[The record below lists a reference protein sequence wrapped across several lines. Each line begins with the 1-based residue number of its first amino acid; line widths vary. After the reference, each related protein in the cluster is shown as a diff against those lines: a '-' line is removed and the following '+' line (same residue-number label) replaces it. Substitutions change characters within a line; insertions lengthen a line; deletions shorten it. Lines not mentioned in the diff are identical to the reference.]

1 MNRITEMLGI
11 KYPII
16 QGAMQDVAKAGLVAA
31 VSNAGGLGVLASGQD
46 TPEQVREEIH
56 KVKELTDKPFAV
68 NLMFLNKRA
77 PEIVDVVIEEGVKIV
92 TTGAG
97 TPKLYMPKL
106 KEAGIKVMP
115 VISNVKIA
123 KKMED
128 LGVDAVI
135 AEGME
140 SGGHI
145 GTMASQTLW
154 PQVVDAVNIPVIAAG
169 GIADNRGVKAAMAM
183 GAEGVQCGTIFS
195 ISKESPVG
203 DNWKKTIIESK
214 DTSIGVIG
222 TKMGVA
228 SRTVVNKKAKELY
241 GLEDKMT
248 DKLKFNQLLDEAYRK
263 AVYQDDV
270 EDGIIFA
277 GSVAGMIHESKSV
290 AEIISDLMKE

>member
-68 NLMFLNKRA
+68 NLMFLNKKV

-115 VISNVKIA
+115 VIPNVKIA
-123 KKMED
+123 KKMEE

-135 AEGME
+135 VEGME

-145 GTMASQTLW
+145 GTMTSQTLW
-154 PQVVDAVNIPVIAAG
+154 PQVVDAVKIPVIAAG

-203 DNWKKTIIESK
+203 DNWKKVIIESK

-277 GSVAGMIHESKSV
+277 GSVAGMIHESKSA
-290 AEIISDLMKE
+290 AEIIADLMR

>member
-46 TPEQVREEIH
+46 TPEQVREEIR

-68 NLMFLNKRA
+68 NLMFLNKKV

-115 VISNVKIA
+115 VIPNVKIA
-123 KKMED
+123 KKMEE

-145 GTMASQTLW
+145 GTMTSQILW
-154 PQVVDAVNIPVIAAG
+154 LQVVDAVKIPVIAAG

-203 DNWKKTIIESK
+203 DNWKKVIIESK

>member
-46 TPEQVREEIH
+46 TPEQVREEIR

-68 NLMFLNKRA
+68 NLMFLNKKV
-77 PEIVDVVIEEGVKIV
+77 PEIVDVVIEEGVRIV

-115 VISNVKIA
+115 VIPNVKIA
-123 KKMED
+123 KKMEE

-145 GTMASQTLW
+145 GTMTSQTLW
-154 PQVVDAVNIPVIAAG
+154 PQVVDAVKIPVIAAG
-169 GIADNRGVKAAMAM
+169 GIADNRGVKAALAM
-183 GAEGVQCGTIFS
+183 GAESVQCGTIFS

-203 DNWKKTIIESK
+203 DNWKKVIIESK

-222 TKMGVA
+222 IKMGVA
-228 SRTVVNKKAKELY
+228 SRIVVNKKAKELY
-241 GLEDKMT
+241 ELEDKIT
-248 DKLKFNQLLDEAYRK
+248 DKLNFNQLLDEAYQK

-277 GSVAGMIHESKSV
+277 GSVAGMIHESKS
-290 AEIISDLMKE
+290 AAKIISDLMR

>member
-46 TPEQVREEIH
+46 TPEQVREEIR

-68 NLMFLNKRA
+68 NLMFLNKKV

-106 KEAGIKVMP
+106 KEAGIKIMP
-115 VISNVKIA
+115 VIPNVKIA
-123 KKMED
+123 KKMEE

-145 GTMASQTLW
+145 GTMTSQTLW
-154 PQVVDAVNIPVIAAG
+154 PQVVDAVKIPVIAAG

-203 DNWKKTIIESK
+203 DNWKKVIIESK

-270 EDGIIFA
+270 ENGIIFA
-277 GSVAGMIHESKSV
+277 GSVAGMIHESKSAV
-290 AEIISDLMKE
+290 EIISDLMR

>member
-46 TPEQVREEIH
+46 TPEQVREEIR

-68 NLMFLNKRA
+68 NLMFLNKKV

-115 VISNVKIA
+115 VIPNVKIA
-123 KKMED
+123 KKMEE

-145 GTMASQTLW
+145 GTMTSQTLW
-154 PQVVDAVNIPVIAAG
+154 PQVVDAVKIPVIAAG
-169 GIADNRGVKAAMAM
+169 GIADNRGVKAALAM

-203 DNWKKTIIESK
+203 DNWKKVIIESK

-228 SRTVVNKKAKELY
+228 SRIVVNKKAKELY
-241 GLEDKMT
+241 ELEDKMT
-248 DKLKFNQLLDEAYRK
+248 DKLKFNQLLDEAYQK

-270 EDGIIFA
+270 ENGIIFA
-277 GSVAGMIHESKSV
+277 GSVAGMIHESKSA
-290 AEIISDLMKE
+290 AEIISDLMR

>member
-16 QGAMQDVAKAGLVAA
+16 QGAMQDVAKARLVAA

-68 NLMFLNKRA
+68 NLMFLNKKV

-115 VISNVKIA
+115 VIPNVKIA
-123 KKMED
+123 KKMEE

-145 GTMASQTLW
+145 GTMTSQILW
-154 PQVVDAVNIPVIAAG
+154 PQVVDAVKIPVIAAG

-203 DNWKKTIIESK
+203 DNWKKVIIESK

-241 GLEDKMT
+241 ELEDKMT
-248 DKLKFNQLLDEAYRK
+248 DKLKFNQLLDEAYQK

-270 EDGIIFA
+270 ENGIIFA
-277 GSVAGMIHESKSV
+277 GSVAGMIHESKSA
-290 AEIISDLMKE
+290 AEIISDLMR

>member
-16 QGAMQDVAKAGLVAA
+16 QGAMQDVAKARLVAA

-68 NLMFLNKRA
+68 NLMFLNKKV

-106 KEAGIKVMP
+106 KEAGIKVIP
-115 VISNVKIA
+115 VIPNVKIA
-123 KKMED
+123 KKMEE

-145 GTMASQTLW
+145 GTMTSQTLW
-154 PQVVDAVNIPVIAAG
+154 PQVVDAVKIPVIAAG

-203 DNWKKTIIESK
+203 DNWKKVIIESK

-228 SRTVVNKKAKELY
+228 SRTIINKKAKELY
-241 GLEDKMT
+241 ELEDKMT

-270 EDGIIFA
+270 ENGIIFA
-277 GSVAGMIHESKSV
+277 GSVAGMIHESKSA
-290 AEIISDLMKE
+290 AEIISDLMR

>member
-16 QGAMQDVAKAGLVAA
+16 QGAMQDVAKARLVAA

-68 NLMFLNKRA
+68 NLMFLNKKV

-115 VISNVKIA
+115 VIPNVKIA
-123 KKMED
+123 KKMEE

-145 GTMASQTLW
+145 GTMTSQTLW
-154 PQVVDAVNIPVIAAG
+154 PQVVDAVKIPVIAAG

-203 DNWKKTIIESK
+203 DNWKKVIIESK

-277 GSVAGMIHESKSV
+277 GSVAGMIHESKSA
-290 AEIISDLMKE
+290 AEIIADLMR

>member
-16 QGAMQDVAKAGLVAA
+16 QGAMQDVAKARLVAA

-68 NLMFLNKRA
+68 NLMFLNKKV

-115 VISNVKIA
+115 VIPNVKIA
-123 KKMED
+123 KKMEE

-145 GTMASQTLW
+145 GTMTSQTLW
-154 PQVVDAVNIPVIAAG
+154 PQVVDAVKIPVIAAG

-203 DNWKKTIIESK
+203 DNWKKVIIESK

-241 GLEDKMT
+241 ELEDKMT
-248 DKLKFNQLLDEAYRK
+248 DKLKFNQLLDEAYQK

-277 GSVAGMIHESKSV
+277 GSVAGMIHESKSA
-290 AEIISDLMKE
+290 AEIISDLMR

>member
-68 NLMFLNKRA
+68 NLMFLNKKV

-115 VISNVKIA
+115 VIPNVKIA
-123 KKMED
+123 KKMEE

-145 GTMASQTLW
+145 GTMTSQTLW
-154 PQVVDAVNIPVIAAG
+154 PQVVDAVKIPVIAAG

-203 DNWKKTIIESK
+203 DNWKKVIIESK

-228 SRTVVNKKAKELY
+228 SRIVVNKKAKELY
-241 GLEDKMT
+241 ELEDKMT

-270 EDGIIFA
+270 ENGIIFA
-277 GSVAGMIHESKSV
+277 GSVAGMIHESKSA
-290 AEIISDLMKE
+290 AEIISDLMR

>member
-16 QGAMQDVAKAGLVAA
+16 QGAMQDVAKTGLVAA

-46 TPEQVREEIH
+46 TPEQVREEIR

-68 NLMFLNKRA
+68 NLMFLNKKV

-106 KEAGIKVMP
+106 KEAGIKVIP
-115 VISNVKIA
+115 VIPNVKIA
-123 KKMED
+123 KKMEE

-145 GTMASQTLW
+145 GTMTSQTLW
-154 PQVVDAVNIPVIAAG
+154 PQVVDAVKIPVIAAG

-203 DNWKKTIIESK
+203 DNWKKVIIESK

-248 DKLKFNQLLDEAYRK
+248 DKLKFNQLLDEAYQK

-270 EDGIIFA
+270 ENGIIFA
-277 GSVAGMIHESKSV
+277 GSVAGMIHESKSA
-290 AEIISDLMKE
+290 AEIISNLMR

>member
-1 MNRITEMLGI
+1 MNQITEMLGI

-16 QGAMQDVAKAGLVAA
+16 QGAMQDVAKARLVAA

-46 TPEQVREEIH
+46 TPEQVREEIR

-68 NLMFLNKRA
+68 NLMFLNKKV

-115 VISNVKIA
+115 VIPNVKIA
-123 KKMED
+123 KKMEE

-145 GTMASQTLW
+145 GTMTSQTLW
-154 PQVVDAVNIPVIAAG
+154 PQVVDAVKIPVIAAG
-169 GIADNRGVKAAMAM
+169 GIADNRGVKAALAM

-203 DNWKKTIIESK
+203 DNWKKVIIESK

-228 SRTVVNKKAKELY
+228 SRTIINKKAKELY
-241 GLEDKMT
+241 KLEDKIT
-248 DKLKFNQLLDEAYRK
+248 DKLKFNQLLDEAYQK

-277 GSVAGMIHESKSV
+277 GSVAGMIHESKSA
-290 AEIISDLMKE
+290 AEIISDLMR

>member
-1 MNRITEMLGI
+1 MLGI

-46 TPEQVREEIH
+46 TPEQVREEIR

-68 NLMFLNKRA
+68 NLMFLNKKV
-77 PEIVDVVIEEGVKIV
+77 PEVVDVVIEEGVKIV

-115 VISNVKIA
+115 VIPNVKIA
-123 KKMED
+123 KKMEE

-145 GTMASQTLW
+145 GIMTSQTLW
-154 PQVVDAVNIPVIAAG
+154 PQVVDAVKIPVIAAG

-203 DNWKKTIIESK
+203 DNWKKVIIESK

-270 EDGIIFA
+270 ENGIIFA
-277 GSVAGMIHESKSV
+277 GSVAGMIHESKSA
-290 AEIISDLMKE
+290 AEIISDLMR

>member
-68 NLMFLNKRA
+68 NLMFLNKKV

-115 VISNVKIA
+115 VIPNVKIA
-123 KKMED
+123 KKMEE

-145 GTMASQTLW
+145 GTMTSQTLW
-154 PQVVDAVNIPVIAAG
+154 PQVVDAVKIPVIAAG

-203 DNWKKTIIESK
+203 DNWKKVIIESK

-228 SRTVVNKKAKELY
+228 SRIVVNKKAKELY
-241 GLEDKMT
+241 ELEDKMT

-277 GSVAGMIHESKSV
+277 GSVAGMIHESKSA
-290 AEIISDLMKE
+290 AEIISDLMR

>member
-46 TPEQVREEIH
+46 TPEQVREEIR

-68 NLMFLNKRA
+68 NLMFLNKKV

-115 VISNVKIA
+115 VIPNVKIA
-123 KKMED
+123 KKMEE

-145 GTMASQTLW
+145 GIMTSQTLW
-154 PQVVDAVNIPVIAAG
+154 PQVVDAVKIPVIAAG

-203 DNWKKTIIESK
+203 DNWKKVIIESK

-270 EDGIIFA
+270 ENGIIFA

>member
-16 QGAMQDVAKAGLVAA
+16 QGAMQDVAKARLVAA

-46 TPEQVREEIH
+46 TPEQVREEIR

-68 NLMFLNKRA
+68 NLMFLNKKV

-115 VISNVKIA
+115 VIPNVKIA
-123 KKMED
+123 KKMEE
-128 LGVDAVI
+128 LGVDVVI

-145 GTMASQTLW
+145 GTMTSQILW
-154 PQVVDAVNIPVIAAG
+154 PQVVDAVKIPVIAAG

-203 DNWKKTIIESK
+203 DNWKKVIIESK

-222 TKMGVA
+222 TKMGVD

-248 DKLKFNQLLDEAYRK
+248 DKLKFNQLLDEAYQK

-270 EDGIIFA
+270 ENGIIFA
-277 GSVAGMIHESKSV
+277 GSVAGMIHESKSA
-290 AEIISDLMKE
+290 AEIISNLMR

>member
-46 TPEQVREEIH
+46 TPEQVREEIR

-68 NLMFLNKRA
+68 NLMFLNKKV
-77 PEIVDVVIEEGVKIV
+77 PEIVDVVIEEGVRIV

-115 VISNVKIA
+115 VIPNVKIA
-123 KKMED
+123 KKMEE

-145 GTMASQTLW
+145 GTMTSQTLW
-154 PQVVDAVNIPVIAAG
+154 PQVVDAVKIPVIAAG
-169 GIADNRGVKAAMAM
+169 GIADNRGVKAALAM

-203 DNWKKTIIESK
+203 DNWKKVIIESK

-222 TKMGVA
+222 IKMGVA
-228 SRTVVNKKAKELY
+228 SRIVVNKKAKELY
-241 GLEDKMT
+241 ELEDKIT
-248 DKLKFNQLLDEAYRK
+248 DKLNFNQLLDEAYQK

-277 GSVAGMIHESKSV
+277 GSVAGMIHESKS
-290 AEIISDLMKE
+290 AAKIISDLMR

>member
-68 NLMFLNKRA
+68 NLMFLNKKV

-115 VISNVKIA
+115 VIPNVKIA
-123 KKMED
+123 KKMEE

-145 GTMASQTLW
+145 GTMTSQILW
-154 PQVVDAVNIPVIAAG
+154 PQVVDAVKIPVIAAG

-203 DNWKKTIIESK
+203 DNWKKVIIESK

-228 SRTVVNKKAKELY
+228 SRIVVNKKAKELY
-241 GLEDKMT
+241 ELEDKMT
-248 DKLKFNQLLDEAYRK
+248 DKLKFNQLLDEAYQK

-270 EDGIIFA
+270 ENGIIFA
-277 GSVAGMIHESKSV
+277 GSVAGMIHESKSA
-290 AEIISDLMKE
+290 AEIISDLMR

>member
-31 VSNAGGLGVLASGQD
+31 VSNAGGLGVLASGQG
-46 TPEQVREEIH
+46 TPEQVREEIR

-68 NLMFLNKRA
+68 NLMFLNKKV

-115 VISNVKIA
+115 VIPNVKIA
-123 KKMED
+123 KKMEN

-145 GTMASQTLW
+145 GTMTSQT
-154 PQVVDAVNIPVIAAG
+154 DAVNIPVIAAG

-183 GAEGVQCGTIFS
+183 GAECVQCGTIFS

-203 DNWKKTIIESK
+203 DNWKKMIIESK

-241 GLEDKMT
+241 ELEDKMT
-248 DKLKFNQLLDEAYRK
+248 DKLKFNQLLDEAYQK

-270 EDGIIFA
+270 ENGIIFA
-277 GSVAGMIHESKSV
+277 GSVAGMIHESKSA

>member
-115 VISNVKIA
+115 VIPNVKIA

-183 GAEGVQCGTIFS
+183 GAEGLQCGTIFS

>member
-46 TPEQVREEIH
+46 TPEQVREEIR

-68 NLMFLNKRA
+68 NLMFLNKKV

-115 VISNVKIA
+115 VIPNVKIA
-123 KKMED
+123 KKMEN

-140 SGGHI
+140 
-145 GTMASQTLW
+145 
-154 PQVVDAVNIPVIAAG
+154 
-169 GIADNRGVKAAMAM
+169 
-183 GAEGVQCGTIFS
+183 
-195 ISKESPVG
+195 
-203 DNWKKTIIESK
+203 
-214 DTSIGVIG
+214 
-222 TKMGVA
+222 
-228 SRTVVNKKAKELY
+228 
-241 GLEDKMT
+241 
-248 DKLKFNQLLDEAYRK
+248 FNQLLDEAYQK

-277 GSVAGMIHESKSV
+277 GSVAGMIHESKSA
-290 AEIISDLMKE
+290 AEIIADLMR

>member
-46 TPEQVREEIH
+46 TPEQVREEIR

-68 NLMFLNKRA
+68 NLMFLNKKV

-92 TTGAG
+92 TTVAC

-115 VISNVKIA
+115 VIPNVKIA
-123 KKMED
+123 KKMEE

-145 GTMASQTLW
+145 GTMTSQILW
-154 PQVVDAVNIPVIAAG
+154 PQVVDAVKIPVIAAG

-203 DNWKKTIIESK
+203 DNWKKVIIESK

-277 GSVAGMIHESKSV
+277 GSVAGMIHESKSA
-290 AEIISDLMKE
+290 AEIISDLMR

>member
-46 TPEQVREEIH
+46 TPEQVREEIR

-68 NLMFLNKRA
+68 NLMFLNKKV

-115 VISNVKIA
+115 VIPNVKIA
-123 KKMED
+123 KKMEE

-145 GTMASQTLW
+145 ETMTSQTLW
-154 PQVVDAVNIPVIAAG
+154 PQVVDAVKIPVIAAG

-203 DNWKKTIIESK
+203 DNWKKVIIESK

-228 SRTVVNKKAKELY
+228 SRIVVNKKAKELY
-241 GLEDKMT
+241 ELEDKMT
-248 DKLKFNQLLDEAYRK
+248 DKLKFNQLLDEAYQK

-270 EDGIIFA
+270 ENGIIFA
-277 GSVAGMIHESKSV
+277 GSVAGMIHESKSA
-290 AEIISDLMKE
+290 AEIISDLMR

>member
-56 KVKELTDKPFAV
+56 KVKELTDKPFTV

-77 PEIVDVVIEEGVKIV
+77 PEI
-92 TTGAG
+92 
-97 TPKLYMPKL
+97 
-106 KEAGIKVMP
+106 
-115 VISNVKIA
+115 
-123 KKMED
+123 
-128 LGVDAVI
+128 VDAVI

-154 PQVVDAVNIPVIAAG
+154 HQVVDAVNIPVIAAG

-228 SRTVVNKKAKELY
+228 SCTVVNKKAKELY

>member
-46 TPEQVREEIH
+46 TPKQVREEIR

-68 NLMFLNKRA
+68 NLMFLNKKV

-115 VISNVKIA
+115 VIPNVKIA
-123 KKMED
+123 KKMEE

-145 GTMASQTLW
+145 GTMTSQTLW
-154 PQVVDAVNIPVIAAG
+154 PQVVDAVKIPVIAAG

-203 DNWKKTIIESK
+203 DNWKKVIIESK

-270 EDGIIFA
+270 ENGIIFA
-277 GSVAGMIHESKSV
+277 GSVAGMIHESKSA
-290 AEIISDLMKE
+290 AEIISDLMR

>member
-1 MNRITEMLGI
+1 MLGI

-16 QGAMQDVAKAGLVAA
+16 QGAMQDVAKAELVAA

-46 TPEQVREEIH
+46 TPEQVREEIR

-68 NLMFLNKRA
+68 NLMFLNKKV
-77 PEIVDVVIEEGVKIV
+77 PEIVDVVIEEGVRIV

-115 VISNVKIA
+115 VIPNVKIA
-123 KKMED
+123 KKMEE

-145 GTMASQTLW
+145 GTMTSQTLW
-154 PQVVDAVNIPVIAAG
+154 PQVVDAVKIPVIAAG
-169 GIADNRGVKAAMAM
+169 GIADNRGVKAALAM

-203 DNWKKTIIESK
+203 DNWKKVIIESK

-228 SRTVVNKKAKELY
+228 SRIVVNKKAKELY
-241 GLEDKMT
+241 ELEDKMT
-248 DKLKFNQLLDEAYRK
+248 DKLKFNQLLDEAYQK

-270 EDGIIFA
+270 ENGIIFA
-277 GSVAGMIHESKSV
+277 GSVAEMIHESKSA
-290 AEIISDLMKE
+290 AEIISDLMR

>member
-16 QGAMQDVAKAGLVAA
+16 QGAMQDVAKARLVAA

-68 NLMFLNKRA
+68 NLMFLNKKV

-106 KEAGIKVMP
+106 KEAGIIVIP
-115 VISNVKIA
+115 VIPNVKIA
-123 KKMED
+123 KKMEE

-145 GTMASQTLW
+145 GTMTSQTLW
-154 PQVVDAVNIPVIAAG
+154 PQVAAG

-183 GAEGVQCGTIFS
+183 GAKGVQCGTIFS

-203 DNWKKTIIESK
+203 DNWKKVIIESK

-277 GSVAGMIHESKSV
+277 GSVAGMIHESKSA
-290 AEIISDLMKE
+290 AEIISDLMR

>member
-46 TPEQVREEIH
+46 TPEQVREEIR

-68 NLMFLNKRA
+68 NLMFLNKKV

-115 VISNVKIA
+115 VIPNVKIA
-123 KKMED
+123 KKMEE

-145 GTMASQTLW
+145 GTMTSQTLW
-154 PQVVDAVNIPVIAAG
+154 PQVVDAVKIPVIAAG

-203 DNWKKTIIESK
+203 DNWKKVIIESK

-248 DKLKFNQLLDEAYRK
+248 DKLKFNQLLDEAYQK

-270 EDGIIFA
+270 ENGIIFA
-277 GSVAGMIHESKSV
+277 GSVAGMIHESKSA
-290 AEIISDLMKE
+290 AEIISDLMR

>member
-1 MNRITEMLGI
+1 MLGI

-46 TPEQVREEIH
+46 TPEQVREEIR

-68 NLMFLNKRA
+68 NLMFLNKKV

-106 KEAGIKVMP
+106 KEAGIKVIP
-115 VISNVKIA
+115 VIPNVKIA
-123 KKMED
+123 KKMEE

-145 GTMASQTLW
+145 GTMTSQTLW
-154 PQVVDAVNIPVIAAG
+154 PQVVDAVKIPVIAAG

-203 DNWKKTIIESK
+203 DNWKKVIIKSK

-248 DKLKFNQLLDEAYRK
+248 DKLKFNQLLDEAYQK

-270 EDGIIFA
+270 ENGIIFA
-277 GSVAGMIHESKSV
+277 GSVAGMIHESKSA
-290 AEIISDLMKE
+290 AEIISNLMR

>member
-1 MNRITEMLGI
+1 MNRITEMLEI

-46 TPEQVREEIH
+46 TPEQVREEIR

-68 NLMFLNKRA
+68 NLMFLNKKV

-106 KEAGIKVMP
+106 KEAGIKVIP
-115 VISNVKIA
+115 VIPNVKIA
-123 KKMED
+123 KKMEE

-145 GTMASQTLW
+145 GTMTSQTLW
-154 PQVVDAVNIPVIAAG
+154 PQVVDAVKIPVIAAG

-203 DNWKKTIIESK
+203 DNWKKVIIESK

-248 DKLKFNQLLDEAYRK
+248 DKLKFNQLLDEAYQK

-270 EDGIIFA
+270 ENGIIFA
-277 GSVAGMIHESKSV
+277 GSVAGMIHESKSA

>member
-16 QGAMQDVAKAGLVAA
+16 QGAMQDVAKARLVAA

-68 NLMFLNKRA
+68 NLMFLNKKV

-115 VISNVKIA
+115 VIPNVKIA
-123 KKMED
+123 KKMEE

-145 GTMASQTLW
+145 GTMTSQILW
-154 PQVVDAVNIPVIAAG
+154 PQVVDAVKIPVIAAG

-203 DNWKKTIIESK
+203 DNWKKVIIESK

-228 SRTVVNKKAKELY
+228 SRIVVNKKAKELY
-241 GLEDKMT
+241 GLEDEMT

-277 GSVAGMIHESKSV
+277 GSVAGMIHESKSA
-290 AEIISDLMKE
+290 AEIISDLMR

>member
-46 TPEQVREEIH
+46 TPEQVREEIR

-68 NLMFLNKRA
+68 NLMFLNKKV

-106 KEAGIKVMP
+106 KEAGIKVIP
-115 VISNVKIA
+115 VIPNIKIA
-123 KKMED
+123 KKMEE

-145 GTMASQTLW
+145 GTMTSQTLW
-154 PQVVDAVNIPVIAAG
+154 PQVVDAVKIPVIAAG

-203 DNWKKTIIESK
+203 DNWKKVIIESK

-270 EDGIIFA
+270 ENGIIFA
-277 GSVAGMIHESKSV
+277 GSVAGMIHESKSA
-290 AEIISDLMKE
+290 AEIISDLMR

>member
-46 TPEQVREEIH
+46 TPEQVREEIR

-68 NLMFLNKRA
+68 NLMFLNKKV

-115 VISNVKIA
+115 VIPNVKIA
-123 KKMED
+123 KKMEELD
-128 LGVDAVI
+128 VDAVI

-145 GTMASQTLW
+145 GTMTSQTLW
-154 PQVVDAVNIPVIAAG
+154 PQVVDAVKIPVIAAG
-169 GIADNRGVKAAMAM
+169 GIADNRGVKAALAM

-203 DNWKKTIIESK
+203 DNWKKVIIESK

-228 SRTVVNKKAKELY
+228 SRIVVNKKAKELY
-241 GLEDKMT
+241 ELENKMT
-248 DKLKFNQLLDEAYRK
+248 DKLKFNQLLDEAYQK

-277 GSVAGMIHESKSV
+277 GSVAGMIHESKSA
-290 AEIISDLMKE
+290 AEIISDLMR

>member
-46 TPEQVREEIH
+46 TPEQVREEIR

-68 NLMFLNKRA
+68 NLMFLNKKV
-77 PEIVDVVIEEGVKIV
+77 PEVVDVVIEEGVKIV

-115 VISNVKIA
+115 VIPNVKIA
-123 KKMED
+123 KKMEE

-145 GTMASQTLW
+145 GIMTSQTLW
-154 PQVVDAVNIPVIAAG
+154 PQVVDAVKIPVIAAG

-203 DNWKKTIIESK
+203 DNWKKVIIESK

-270 EDGIIFA
+270 ENGIIFA
-277 GSVAGMIHESKSV
+277 GSVAGMIHESKSA
-290 AEIISDLMKE
+290 AEIISDLMR

>member
-46 TPEQVREEIH
+46 TPEQVREEIR

-68 NLMFLNKRA
+68 NLMFLNKKV

-115 VISNVKIA
+115 VIPNVKIA
-123 KKMED
+123 KKMEE

-145 GTMASQTLW
+145 GTMTSQTLW
-154 PQVVDAVNIPVIAAG
+154 PQVVDAVKIPVIAAG

-203 DNWKKTIIESK
+203 DNWKKVIIESK

-228 SRTVVNKKAKELY
+228 SRIVVNKKAKELY
-241 GLEDKMT
+241 ELEDKMT
-248 DKLKFNQLLDEAYRK
+248 DKLKFNQLLDEAYQK

-277 GSVAGMIHESKSV
+277 GSVAGMIHESKSA
-290 AEIISDLMKE
+290 AEIISDLMR

>member
-16 QGAMQDVAKAGLVAA
+16 QGAMQDVAKAKLVAA

-46 TPEQVREEIH
+46 TPEQVREEIR

-68 NLMFLNKRA
+68 NLMFLNKKV

-115 VISNVKIA
+115 VIPNVKIA

-169 GIADNRGVKAAMAM
+169 GIADNRGVMAAMAM

-241 GLEDKMT
+241 GLEDEMT
-248 DKLKFNQLLDEAYRK
+248 DKLKFNQLLDEAYQK

-277 GSVAGMIHESKSV
+277 GSVAGMIHESKSA
-290 AEIISDLMKE
+290 AEIISDLMR

>member
-16 QGAMQDVAKAGLVAA
+16 QGAMQDVAKARLVAA

-46 TPEQVREEIH
+46 TPEQVREEIR

-68 NLMFLNKRA
+68 NLMFLNKKV

-115 VISNVKIA
+115 VIPNVKIA
-123 KKMED
+123 KKMEE

-145 GTMASQTLW
+145 GTMTSQTLW
-154 PQVVDAVNIPVIAAG
+154 PQVVDAVKIPVIAAG

-203 DNWKKTIIESK
+203 DNWKKVIIESK

-277 GSVAGMIHESKSV
+277 GSVAGMIHESKSA
-290 AEIISDLMKE
+290 AEIISDLMR

>member
-46 TPEQVREEIH
+46 TPEQVCEEIR

-68 NLMFLNKRA
+68 NLMFLNKKV

-115 VISNVKIA
+115 VIPNVKIA
-123 KKMED
+123 KKMEELD
-128 LGVDAVI
+128 VDAVI

-145 GTMASQTLW
+145 GTMTSQTLW
-154 PQVVDAVNIPVIAAG
+154 PQVVDAVKIPVIAAG

-203 DNWKKTIIESK
+203 DNWKKVIIESK

-277 GSVAGMIHESKSV
+277 GSVAGMIYESKSA
-290 AEIISDLMKE
+290 AEIISDLMR

>member
-16 QGAMQDVAKAGLVAA
+16 QGAMQDVAKARLVAA

-68 NLMFLNKRA
+68 NLMFLNKKV

-115 VISNVKIA
+115 VIPNVKIA
-123 KKMED
+123 KKMEE

-145 GTMASQTLW
+145 GTMTSQTLW
-154 PQVVDAVNIPVIAAG
+154 PQVVDAVKIPVIAAG

-203 DNWKKTIIESK
+203 DNWKKVIIESK

-228 SRTVVNKKAKELY
+228 SRTIINKKAKELY
-241 GLEDKMT
+241 ELEDKMT

-270 EDGIIFA
+270 ENGIIFA
-277 GSVAGMIHESKSV
+277 GSVAGMIHESKSA
-290 AEIISDLMKE
+290 AEIISDLMR

>member
-1 MNRITEMLGI
+1 MLGI

-46 TPEQVREEIH
+46 TPEQVREEIR

-68 NLMFLNKRA
+68 NLMFLNKKV

-115 VISNVKIA
+115 VIPNVKIA
-123 KKMED
+123 KKMEE

-145 GTMASQTLW
+145 GTMTSQTLW
-154 PQVVDAVNIPVIAAG
+154 PQVVDAVKIPVIAAG

-203 DNWKKTIIESK
+203 DNWKKVIIESK

-228 SRTVVNKKAKELY
+228 SRIVVNKKAKELY

-248 DKLKFNQLLDEAYRK
+248 DKLKFNQLLDEAYQK

-270 EDGIIFA
+270 ENGIIFA
-277 GSVAGMIHESKSV
+277 GSVAGMIHESKSA
-290 AEIISDLMKE
+290 AEIISDLMR